1 MKNCYVTLVC
11 WNNEKKQ
18 IPWAREGFFFQYEL
32 EKMII
37 SLCIWF
43 TIGLV
48 RTFLWSYTPPTQP
61 DTTPLPPNKTEEMS
75 FTCSGDHAQ
84 YRIR

>member
-1 MKNCYVTLVC
+1 MKRNKYHGLGKDFSF
-11 WNNEKKQ
+11 NMNSK
-18 IPWAREGFFFQYEL
+18 
-32 EKMII
+32 KMII

-43 TIGLV
+43 TNGLI

-61 DTTPLPPNKTEEMS
+61 NTTPLLPNKTEEMS

-84 YRIR
+84 YRIQ

>member
-1 MKNCYVTLVC
+1 MKRNKYHGLY
-11 WNNEKKQ
+11 KLDK
-18 IPWAREGFFFQYEL
+18 I
-32 EKMII
+32 II

-61 DTTPLPPNKTEEMS
+61 KTTPLPPNKTEEMS
-75 FTCSGDHAQ
+75 FTCSCDLAQ
-84 YRIR
+84 YRIQ

>member
-1 MKNCYVTLVC
+1 MG
-11 WNNEKKQ
+11 Q
-18 IPWAREGFFFQYEL
+18 EGFFFQYEL
-32 EKMII
+32 ERMII
-37 SLCIWF
+37 SMCIWF